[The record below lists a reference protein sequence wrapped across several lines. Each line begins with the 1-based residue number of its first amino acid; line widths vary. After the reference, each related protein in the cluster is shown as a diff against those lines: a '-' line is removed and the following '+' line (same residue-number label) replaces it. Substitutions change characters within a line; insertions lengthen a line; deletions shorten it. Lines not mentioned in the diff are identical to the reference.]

1 MGGHLLG
8 GTPEVASGSGELAS
22 HHRAR
27 AAVPQVVA
35 EQATLKQLVARVGVR
50 TGHHQLV
57 QEPAKRMQELNR
69 TVYIQLN
76 TAFSTS

>member
-35 EQATLKQLVARVGVR
+35 EQATLKQLVAGVGVR

-57 QEPAKRMQELNR
+57 KKSAKRMQELNR
-69 TVYIQLN
+69 TVYMQFN